1 MMNMEMY
8 FPTPVWW
15 GFKNLDNEKIKKFAY
30 DLKFKDPVG
39 RKLSN
44 QGGWQSMDFR
54 PGTYNEV
61 RELEDAIMEQA
72 NQCVKDFGYNQDTC
86 FVILEN
92 LWVNINQKG
101 DTNSVHIHDNSFVSG
116 AYYVKATEDQGSIIF
131 YKSYNQDFIT
141 ASQAQVQYYTALSAS
156 AIAFKPETGKLVMF
170 PGWLPH
176 GVERN
181 STDEDRISISFNVK
195 IIRTDDERYWP
206 TNTK

>member
-1 MMNMEMY
+1 MMNIEMY

-15 GFKNLDNEKIKKFAY
+15 GYKELDNESMKSLAY
-30 DLKFKDPVG
+30 NLRKTDPNG
-39 RKLSN
+39 RRLSN

-54 PGTYNEV
+54 PGTHPELKS
-61 RELEDAIMEQA
+61 LEDVIMAQA
-72 NQCVKDFGYNQDTC
+72 EQCVRDFGYNENTC
-86 FVILEN
+86 FIVLEN
-92 LWVNINQKG
+92 LWININQKG

-116 AYYVKATEDQGSIIF
+116 AYYVKATPEQGSIIF

-141 ASQAQVQYYTALSAS
+141 SSQAQIKRYTALSAS

-181 STDEDRISISFNVK
+181 STDDDRISISFNVK